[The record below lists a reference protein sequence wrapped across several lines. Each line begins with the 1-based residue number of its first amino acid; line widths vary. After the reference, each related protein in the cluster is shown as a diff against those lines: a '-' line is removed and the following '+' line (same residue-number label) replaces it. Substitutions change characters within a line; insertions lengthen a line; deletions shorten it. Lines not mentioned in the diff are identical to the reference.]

1 MNRLQTNKLITYL
14 SPFHNEQT
22 PSCLCL
28 IASTRRPS
36 KALQNQ
42 ARWKKKKK
50 NRSHSSYLFK
60 CNRGLFAQPTRE
72 YIKASSLINMRHG
85 LLATDAGLIL
95 PAHNYTHQ
103 QHLFCMDDGQLQI
116 HTFPVWAPAAH
127 TETTNSTQLPPSSV
141 CHPSNWSDC
150 KTPETASCIF
160 QMSLFT
166 LTFSFVLAVTQSLW
180 RSEGRHLSSLDSLNV
195 AV

>member
-28 IASTRRPS
+28 IASARRPS
-36 KALQNQ
+36 RALKNQ

-116 HTFPVWAPAAH
+116 HTFPVWAPTAL
-127 TETTNSTQLPPSSV
+127 TPKLPTPPNYVRAQSAIQATCLIGKHLKLPLVFSRFLFSRSHFPSS
-141 CHPSNWSDC
+141 
-150 KTPETASCIF
+150 
-160 QMSLFT
+160 SL
-166 LTFSFVLAVTQSLW
+166 SHS
-180 RSEGRHLSSLDSLNV
+180 RSEGLKDDTCP
-195 AV
+195 A